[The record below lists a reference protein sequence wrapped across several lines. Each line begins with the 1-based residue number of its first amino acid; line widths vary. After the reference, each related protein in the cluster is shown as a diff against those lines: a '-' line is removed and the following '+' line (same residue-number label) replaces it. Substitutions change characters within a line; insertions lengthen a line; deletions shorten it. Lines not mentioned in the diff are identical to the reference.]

1 MTYQV
6 GYQFK
11 NATTSLGNFVGLP
24 FRLWRL
30 YRQAKK
36 QQNKSRQK
44 NTRPNKT
51 AKSQT
56 PIRSLQGERRSFS
69 APIPI
74 EGADRSNA
82 LIIKGANN
90 NIKIACIMDDFTFSS
105 FSPECNLYNLTPN
118 RWKSELES
126 FKPEMLFVESAWEG
140 KDEAWH
146 GKISNNSKEL
156 QDIVQWSRD
165 RSVPT
170 VFWNKEDP
178 VHFHSFLNTA
188 KQFDHVFTTDID
200 CIGRYK
206 AALGHHRVYLLP
218 FACQP
223 TMHNPIELYERK
235 DKFSYAGA
243 YYRRYPERT
252 RDLESFLDALPNF
265 KPVEIYDRNYVKR
278 NPNYQFPDKYAPLI
292 VGNLPFD
299 KIDQAYKGYEYAINL
314 NSMKQ
319 SQTMFARRVYELLAC
334 NTITV
339 SNFSRGLEL
348 LFGDLVISSDA
359 GDEVAKRLQALTA
372 DKETTGKLKLA
383 ALRKIMQ
390 ENTYE
395 HRLNYILSK
404 INSASKPKYSLP
416 SIAVLARVTTPEE
429 CGRIIEQ
436 FEAQTHENR
445 LLILEV
451 PTEFE
456 GENSSH
462 ISYLRKAQ
470 SEHSFIKDVID
481 SCTWIASMLPEDY
494 YGPNYLL
501 DIAVA
506 TKYSNADLIGKAA
519 YFQAKGDHLEIRQ
532 SNVSYRPT
540 QTFLARQAAVKINDE
555 ILNLK
560 VTSWIDKVP
569 RRRLKSENGLAI
581 DPYNYCRSIQNTPL
595 VTIKERVNDLPAL
608 DIGLSID
615 HLQELAEGIAPSE
628 NSSEGKLFDLLQL
641 AELLGPS
648 KSKNVDLTAKKSALS
663 LTSRLDDGRHEYL
676 YATRDLK
683 PDALT
688 DDREIKCYIETTPGL
703 MVSLVILFL
712 DAQKQRISHV
722 FFPINCNS
730 TAGIPPETEY
740 LRLGLRVLAAGKT
753 KIKSLLL
760 EHRDLAPPLVLGT
773 AQYLLVTNHYP
784 AYHNLYRNG
793 FVHSRVKTY
802 KKHGERV
809 DVFCLQHAK
818 EPLSFAEFEGVGVLT
833 GNPEALK
840 RALSSGR
847 YKSVLVHFL
856 DSQMWTV
863 LEKYVD
869 SLKIVVWIHGAEIQ
883 PMHRR
888 EFNYNTDPERKK
900 AKILSDQRM
909 RFWRSILKK
918 IPKNLHLVFVSNY
931 LADEAMTDLNIKLPA
946 ENVAIIHNPI
956 DPDLFSYEK
965 KPIEQRTQILSIRP
979 FASAVY
985 ANDLSVRA
993 IQILSKKVWFD
1004 ELDFRIIGD
1013 GRLFDETLKPIE
1025 HFKNVI
1031 IERDF
1036 LRQEEIAKLHKV
1048 YGIFLCPT
1056 RMDSQGVSRDE
1067 AMSSGLV
1074 PITNAVA
1081 AIPEFVDN
1089 RSGVLAP
1096 GEDAQAMADGIA
1108 DLYENPKKFLA
1119 MSAEAARRV
1128 RAQRSSEKIVLLE
1141 MEQFSVFDHG
1151 DSGKHG

>member
-1 MTYQV
+1 
-6 GYQFK
+6 
-11 NATTSLGNFVGLP
+11 
-24 FRLWRL
+24 
-30 YRQAKK
+30 
-36 QQNKSRQK
+36 
-44 NTRPNKT
+44 
-51 AKSQT
+51 
-56 PIRSLQGERRSFS
+56 
-69 APIPI
+69 
-74 EGADRSNA
+74 
-82 LIIKGANN
+82 
-90 NIKIACIMDDFTFSS
+90 
-105 FSPECNLYNLTPN
+105 
-118 RWKSELES
+118 
-126 FKPEMLFVESAWEG
+126 
-140 KDEAWH
+140 
-146 GKISNNSKEL
+146 
-156 QDIVQWSRD
+156 
-165 RSVPT
+165 
-170 VFWNKEDP
+170 
-178 VHFHSFLNTA
+178 
-188 KQFDHVFTTDID
+188 
-200 CIGRYK
+200 
-206 AALGHHRVYLLP
+206 
-218 FACQP
+218 
-223 TMHNPIELYERK
+223 
-235 DKFSYAGA
+235 
-243 YYRRYPERT
+243 
-252 RDLESFLDALPNF
+252 
-265 KPVEIYDRNYVKR
+265 
-278 NPNYQFPDKYAPLI
+278 
-292 VGNLPFD
+292 
-299 KIDQAYKGYEYAINL
+299 
-314 NSMKQ
+314 
-319 SQTMFARRVYELLAC
+319 
-334 NTITV
+334 
-339 SNFSRGLEL
+339 
-348 LFGDLVISSDA
+348 
-359 GDEVAKRLQALTA
+359 
-372 DKETTGKLKLA
+372 
-383 ALRKIMQ
+383 
-390 ENTYE
+390 
-395 HRLNYILSK
+395 
-404 INSASKPKYSLP
+404 
-416 SIAVLARVTTPEE
+416 
-429 CGRIIEQ
+429 
-436 FEAQTHENR
+436 
-445 LLILEV
+445 
-451 PTEFE
+451 
-456 GENSSH
+456 
-462 ISYLRKAQ
+462 
-470 SEHSFIKDVID
+470 
-481 SCTWIASMLPEDY
+481 
-494 YGPNYLL
+494 
-501 DIAVA
+501 
-506 TKYSNADLIGKAA
+506 
-519 YFQAKGDHLEIRQ
+519 
-532 SNVSYRPT
+532 
-540 QTFLARQAAVKINDE
+540 
-555 ILNLK
+555 
-560 VTSWIDKVP
+560 
-569 RRRLKSENGLAI
+569 
-581 DPYNYCRSIQNTPL
+581 
-595 VTIKERVNDLPAL
+595 
-608 DIGLSID
+608 
-615 HLQELAEGIAPSE
+615 
-628 NSSEGKLFDLLQL
+628 
-641 AELLGPS
+641 
-648 KSKNVDLTAKKSALS
+648 
-663 LTSRLDDGRHEYL
+663 
-676 YATRDLK
+676 
-683 PDALT
+683 
-688 DDREIKCYIETTPGL
+688 